1 MSSWHSEMPGE
12 ASGNGPIEHE
22 AAARQRRRLVAF
34 VALAP
39 ELGIRGLG
47 DVALAPPRS
56 AGGPRLSFRLEE
68 FPGVCFCY
76 LAKAPG
82 EDDHEALWLGEEIA
96 TGALA
101 RLSREGAL
109 VPDAAGTVWLA
120 LKGARLVATERP
132 AGIEG

>member
-1 MSSWHSEMPGE
+1 MPGE

-22 AAARQRRRLVAF
+22 AAARQRRRLVA
-34 VALAP
+34 LADLARD
-39 ELGIRGLG
+39 LGVRGLG

-56 AGGPRLSFRLEE
+56 AGGLRLSFRLEG

-101 RLSREGAL
+101 RLSRDGAL

-120 LKGARLVATERP
+120 LKGSRLVVAERP
-132 AGIEG
+132 AGIKE